1 MIGTANKF
9 PRTSNISLT
18 INSLTCFWLNEN
30 QGFFARF
37 GAKLWNSICDELR
50 QLLKTAFKTHISDM
64 LLSLLEAEDN
74 YDQVSIPLQK
84 IANYKV

>member
-1 MIGTANKF
+1 MIGTANIF

-18 INSLTCFWLNEN
+18 INSLTCLWLNEN
-30 QGFFARF
+30 QGSFARF
-37 GAKLWNSICDELR
+37 GAKFWNSICDELR

-64 LLSLLEAEDN
+64 LLSLLEGEDD
-74 YDQVSIPLQK
+74 YDHVSIPLQK

>member
-1 MIGTANKF
+1 MIGTANIF

-18 INSLTCFWLNEN
+18 INSLTCLWLNEN
-30 QGFFARF
+30 QGSFARF
-37 GAKLWNSICDELR
+37 GAKFWNSICDELR

-64 LLSLLEAEDN
+64 LLSLLEAEDD